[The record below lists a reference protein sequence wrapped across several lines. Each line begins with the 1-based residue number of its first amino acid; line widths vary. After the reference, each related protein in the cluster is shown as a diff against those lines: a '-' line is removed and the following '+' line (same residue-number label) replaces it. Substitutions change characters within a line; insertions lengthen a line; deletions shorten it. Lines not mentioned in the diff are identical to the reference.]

1 MILLLLY
8 NRFIKVKIS
17 LFGKINQLQQYYLEN
32 KTINTYF
39 CNLIFFLNGKFDF
52 ITNYFSIMTFDTI
65 DKNLLKLLQDDS
77 KKTTKELSLKLNLS
91 VTAVYE
97 RIKKLE
103 KEGIIS
109 NYVALLNRNKIE
121 KGFVVFCHLKLM
133 QHTKEFISQFEK
145 EVVRLNEVLECF
157 HVSGD
162 YDYILKICVK
172 DMEEYREFMVTKL
185 TTLQHIGSTHSTF
198 MIGEV
203 KNTTA
208 FSL

>member
-1 MILLLLY
+1 
-8 NRFIKVKIS
+8 
-17 LFGKINQLQQYYLEN
+17 
-32 KTINTYF
+32 
-39 CNLIFFLNGKFDF
+39 
-52 ITNYFSIMTFDTI
+52 MTLDNI
-65 DKNLLKLLQDDS
+65 DKKLLKLLQEDS
-77 KKTTKELSLKLNLS
+77 KRTTKELSLKLNLS

-103 KEGIIS
+103 REQIIEK
-109 NYVALLNRNKIE
+109 YVVLLDRNKIQ

-145 EVVRLNEVLECF
+145 EVVKLTEVLECF

-162 YDYILKICVK
+162 YDYILKICVEN
-172 DMEEYREFMVTKL
+172 MEEYREFMVTKL

-208 FSL
+208 FTL

>member
-1 MILLLLY
+1 
-8 NRFIKVKIS
+8 
-17 LFGKINQLQQYYLEN
+17 
-32 KTINTYF
+32 
-39 CNLIFFLNGKFDF
+39 
-52 ITNYFSIMTFDTI
+52 MTLDAI
-65 DKNLLKLLQDDS
+65 DKKLLFLLQSDS

-103 KEGIIS
+103 REGIIDK
-109 NYVALLNRNKIE
+109 YIVLVNRNKIE

-145 EVVRLNEVLECF
+145 EVVQLGEVLECF

-162 YDYILKICVK
+162 YDYILKICLK
-172 DMEEYREFMVTKL
+172 DMQEYREFMVTKL

-208 FSL
+208 YIL

>member
-1 MILLLLY
+1 MDA
-8 NRFIKVKIS
+8 
-17 LFGKINQLQQYYLEN
+17 
-32 KTINTYF
+32 T
-39 CNLIFFLNGKFDF
+39 
-52 ITNYFSIMTFDTI
+52 
-65 DKNLLKLLQDDS
+65 DKKLLELLQSDT
-77 KKTTKELSLKLNLS
+77 KKTTAALAVKLNLS

-97 RIKKLE
+97 RVKKLE
-103 KEGIIS
+103 REGIIDK
-109 NYVALLNRNKIE
+109 YVALLNRNKIN
-121 KGFVVFCHLKLM
+121 KGFVVFCHLKLL
-133 QHTKEFISQFEK
+133 QHTKEFINQFEK
-145 EVVRLNEVLECF
+145 EVIKLNEVLECF

-208 FSL
+208 FTV

>member
-1 MILLLLY
+1 
-8 NRFIKVKIS
+8 
-17 LFGKINQLQQYYLEN
+17 
-32 KTINTYF
+32 
-39 CNLIFFLNGKFDF
+39 
-52 ITNYFSIMTFDTI
+52 MTLDAT
-65 DKNLLKLLQDDS
+65 DKKLLQFLQEDS
-77 KKTTKELSLKLNLS
+77 KQTTKELSLKLNLS

-103 KEGIIS
+103 REEIIS
-109 NYVALLNRNKIE
+109 KYVVLLNRNKIQ

-145 EVVRLNEVLECF
+145 EVVQLNEVLECF

-162 YDYILKICVK
+162 YDYILKICVEN
-172 DMEEYREFMVTKL
+172 MEEYREFMVTKL

-203 KNTTA
+203 KNTTS
-208 FSL
+208 FSI

>member
-1 MILLLLY
+1 
-8 NRFIKVKIS
+8 
-17 LFGKINQLQQYYLEN
+17 
-32 KTINTYF
+32 
-39 CNLIFFLNGKFDF
+39 
-52 ITNYFSIMTFDTI
+52 MTLDNI
-65 DKNLLKLLQDDS
+65 DKKLLKLVQEDS
-77 KKTTKELSLKLNLS
+77 KRTTKELSLKLNLS

-103 KEGIIS
+103 REGVIEK
-109 NYVALLNRNKIE
+109 YVVLLNRNKIQ

-145 EVVRLNEVLECF
+145 EVVKLTEVLECF

-162 YDYILKICVK
+162 YDYILKICVEN
-172 DMEEYREFMVTKL
+172 MEEYREFMVTKL
-185 TTLQHIGSTHSTF
+185 TSLQHIGSTHSTF

-208 FSL
+208 FTL

>member
-1 MILLLLY
+1 M
-8 NRFIKVKIS
+8 
-17 LFGKINQLQQYYLEN
+17 QLDE
-32 KTINTYF
+32 
-39 CNLIFFLNGKFDF
+39 
-52 ITNYFSIMTFDTI
+52 I
-65 DKNLLKLLQDDS
+65 DKRLLALLQKDT

-103 KEGIIS
+103 REGIIQK
-109 NYVALLNRNKIE
+109 YVALLDRNTIQ
-121 KGFVVFCHLKLM
+121 KGFVVFCHLKLI
-133 QHTKEFISQFEK
+133 QHSKEFLTTFEQ
-145 EVVRLNEVLECF
+145 EVVKLEEVLECF

-162 YDYILKICVK
+162 YDYILKIHVK

-208 FSL
+208 FTLK